1 MDLDWNDED
10 TEEIDKLCD
19 EFINQEMVEPTNAEN
34 NNLDQI
40 PESEATV
47 LLSLH
52 LDLLNKNS
60 QKDKRWEV

>member
-1 MDLDWNDED
+1 MDLNWTDGDV
-10 TEEIDKLCD
+10 EEIDKLYD
-19 EFINQEMVEPTNAEN
+19 EFSNLDLDGPSADN

-52 LDLLNKNS
+52 LDLLNKNL
-60 QKDKRWEV
+60 KTDGRWEV